1 MLAEELGAAGCHSVE
16 TAAASER
23 EEARLRWV
31 VVVTLA
37 AMLGELVVGLASG
50 SLALVAE
57 GWHMACH
64 AGALG
69 LAALAYWFARTRA
82 RDAAFAFGT
91 GKVHALAGYTNA
103 IILLLVS
110 IFTIVEGARRLFT
123 PVRIDFRE
131 ALPAALAGLVVN
143 LVCVRLLDVHEHVHE
158 ADHDHEHDDDHAHDD
173 HAHDDRNHNL
183 RAAYLHVLADLV
195 TSVAAVLALAGARWG
210 GWRSLDPVMAV
221 LSSVVVLRWGVGL
234 VRTSGSQL
242 LDATSSARRAGAIR
256 AAIAARGG
264 RVVDL
269 HLWQLGPGR
278 QGCVLAVAY
287 SGACTL
293 EELRT
298 AVRGVG
304 AIDHL
309 TIEIRPN

>member
-1 MLAEELGAAGCHSVE
+1 MVADELDSAVCHPVE

-23 EEARLRWV
+23 EEERLRWV

-143 LVCVRLLDVHEHVHE
+143 LVCVRLLDVHEHAHE
-158 ADHDHEHDDDHAHDD
+158 SAHEHEHDDDHAHD
-173 HAHDDRNHNL
+173 HNHNHNL

-210 GWRSLDPVMAV
+210 GWRSLDPVMGV
-221 LSSVVVLRWGVGL
+221 ISSVVVLRWGVGL

-242 LDATSSARRAGAIR
+242 LDATSSARRVGAIR
-256 AAIAARGG
+256 AAIEARGG

-278 QGCVLAVAY
+278 QGCVLAVAD